1 MTTHRQLTHN
11 ARSLLLVPVV
21 ALVIAG
27 CGSGSSSQLGSVHS
41 ASQVIDYM
49 GKHGLPC
56 TNPTQNKGVFFVRE
70 EYDCTLDGQDVTI
83 DVWSS
88 NDAIKTTSKALASLN
103 SSAYVQGDK
112 WTITPESDAEARKI
126 QKVTGGTVH

>member
-41 ASQVIDYM
+41 ASQVISETQ
-49 GKHGLPC
+49 KA
-56 TNPTQNKGVFFVRE
+56 PTRGNVYPVG
-70 EYDCTLDGQDVTI
+70 
-83 DVWSS
+83 
-88 NDAIKTTSKALASLN
+88 
-103 SSAYVQGDK
+103 
-112 WTITPESDAEARKI
+112 
-126 QKVTGGTVH
+126 